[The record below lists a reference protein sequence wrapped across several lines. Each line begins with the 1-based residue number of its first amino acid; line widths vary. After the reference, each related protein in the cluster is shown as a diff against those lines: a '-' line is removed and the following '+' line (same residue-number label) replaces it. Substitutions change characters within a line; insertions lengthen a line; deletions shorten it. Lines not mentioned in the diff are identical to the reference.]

1 MQSSVCQGLGKP
13 RLLPFL
19 ARLTA
24 SEVVV
29 RCVLVVVVDKGEG
42 FGVTPGGAWR
52 LRRTCTV
59 WAARGARARPA
70 RRSRCCA
77 RPTRRW
83 RPTCAGSSAK
93 QRHRRS
99 RGPSLEPQWA
109 PVRRPLSPPPEMDPG
124 STSRAF
130 SWREPS
136 ASIWPDGAGVRLAS
150 GLHMLRVVSWR
161 ARQAMEGAVGSA
173 GEPVERSARGHCHL
187 CCLVNR
193 PVEGVSLPGAHLAS

>member
-1 MQSSVCQGLGKP
+1 LQSSVCQGVGEP

-29 RCVLVVVVDKGEG
+29 RCVLAVVVDKGEG
-42 FGVTPGGAWR
+42 FGLMPGGAWR
-52 LRRTCTV
+52 LRRTCTA

-70 RRSRCCA
+70 RRSHCCA

-93 QRHRRS
+93 QRHRRLQ
-99 RGPSLEPQWA
+99 GLSLEPQRA
-109 PVRRPLSPPPEMDPG
+109 PVRRPRSPPPEVNPG

-136 ASIWPDGAGVRLAS
+136 ASIWPNGAGGLLAS
-150 GLHMLRVVSWR
+150 GLHMLRGVSWR
-161 ARQAMEGAVGSA
+161 ARRAMEGAVGSA
-173 GEPVERSARGHCHL
+173 GEPVRGQHVGTAISSA
-187 CCLVNR
+187 
-193 PVEGVSLPGAHLAS
+193 P